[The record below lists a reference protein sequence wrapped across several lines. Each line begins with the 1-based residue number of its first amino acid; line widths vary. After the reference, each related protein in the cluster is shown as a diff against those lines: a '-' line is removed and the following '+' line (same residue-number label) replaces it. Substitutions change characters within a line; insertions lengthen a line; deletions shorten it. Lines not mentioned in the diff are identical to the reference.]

1 MGWTVGA
8 GAEFALTDTISM
20 SAQYL
25 MLEMSQNTATITG
38 QYGTAKYLLD
48 DSANIVRVG
57 VDWHF
62 D

>member
-1 MGWTVGA
+1 
-8 GAEFALTDTISM
+8 M